1 MRSGSAIITKK
12 EQQKINLEIKMKKT
26 GAIRVSER
34 SVSVALGSPSRQSG
48 VDVAAL
54 YIDMLCERFK
64 DRGIKTSVRSGAE
77 AQKNKESAKRRLI
90 GLYTER
96 AGVSA
101 SDAKY
106 NTQNIGGR
114 RFMSSDD
121 FANYYRDL
129 RDYKMPRFYSRAESE
144 YQEADAKAMAE
155 GVQESGKPP
164 KKALWLAV
172 IRHAGS
178 KIKGIPSHLN
188 REEFEQFAENWFE
201 FKKGETV
208 AEGEKKKMPLGVVS
222 TILVFAIS
230 LLLIVCSS
238 VMVSRASAEVSSLE
252 DKIDSLDYQIR
263 DLEGKL
269 EVKNDMLDIKNIAVG
284 EYGMISA
291 DYASSRYVDIKED
304 EKFESVEGNGESESW
319 FSEILRAIG
328 FGE

>member
-1 MRSGSAIITKK
+1 
-12 EQQKINLEIKMKKT
+12 MKKT

-34 SVSVALGSPSRQSG
+34 SAAVAVGSPSRQSG
-48 VDVAAL
+48 VDIAAL

-114 RFMSSDD
+114 SCMSSDD

-144 YQEADAKAMAE
+144 YEEADAKALAD

-208 AEGEKKKMPLGVVS
+208 AEGEKKKIPLDVIS

-252 DKIDSLDYQIR
+252 DRIDGLEYQIK

-269 EVKNDMLDIKNIAVG
+269 EVKNNMLDIKNIAVG

-291 DYASSRYVDIKED
+291 DHASSRYVDIKED
-304 EKFESVEGNGESESW
+304 EKIKGVEADEKKESW
-319 FSEILRAIG
+319 LSEILHAIG
-328 FGE
+328 FGD

>member
-1 MRSGSAIITKK
+1 
-12 EQQKINLEIKMKKT
+12 MKKT
-26 GAIRVSER
+26 GTVRVSER
-34 SVSVALGSPSRQSG
+34 SASVAVGSPSRQGG

-77 AQKNKESAKRRLI
+77 AQKNKEGAKRRLI
-90 GLYTER
+90 GLYPER

-114 RFMSSDD
+114 SCMSSDD

-144 YQEADAKAMAE
+144 YEEADAKALAD

-164 KKALWLAV
+164 KKAIWLAV
-172 IRHAGS
+172 TRHAGS
-178 KIKGIPSHLN
+178 KIKEIPSHLN

-208 AEGEKKKMPLGVVS
+208 AEGEKKKIPLGVIS

-238 VMVSRASAEVSSLE
+238 VMVSRASWEVSSLE
-252 DKIDSLDYQIR
+252 DRIDSLDYQIK

-269 EVKNDMLDIKNIAVG
+269 EVKNNMLDIKNIAVK

-304 EKFESVEGNGESESW
+304 EKFEGVEADGKKESW
-319 FSEILRAIG
+319 LSEILHAIG
-328 FGE
+328 FGD

>member
-1 MRSGSAIITKK
+1 
-12 EQQKINLEIKMKKT
+12 MKKT
-26 GAIRVSER
+26 GTVRVSER
-34 SVSVALGSPSRQSG
+34 SASVAVGSPSRQSG
-48 VDVAAL
+48 IDVAAL

-77 AQKNKESAKRRLI
+77 AQKNKEGAKRRLI

-114 RFMSSDD
+114 SCMSSDD

-144 YQEADAKAMAE
+144 YEEADAKALAD

-164 KKALWLAV
+164 KKAIWLAV
-172 IRHAGS
+172 IGHAGS
-178 KIKGIPSHLN
+178 KIKEIPSHLN
-188 REEFEQFAENWFE
+188 REEFERFAENWFE

-208 AEGEKKKMPLGVVS
+208 AEGEKKKIPLGVIS

-238 VMVSRASAEVSSLE
+238 VMVSRASWEVSSLE
-252 DKIDSLDYQIR
+252 DKIDSLDYQIK

-269 EVKNDMLDIKNIAVG
+269 EVKNNMLDIKNIAVK

-304 EKFESVEGNGESESW
+304 EKIEGVEADGKKESW
-319 FSEILRAIG
+319 LSEILHAIG
-328 FGE
+328 FGD